1 MGRAGD
7 TVTKEARM
15 FTKAEYPRIVMF
27 WAPMR
32 GTEWDSLENWAR
44 HDLVMVSPGQLGL
57 RPDGEPHALADGFT
71 AESVERASARV
82 AELRRLNPDIV
93 VLCDMSFYELDEEA
107 LPEDHPWWL
116 RVDGEREQFWPGTY
130 RMDWDNR
137 EYQAHVVRK
146 TMAVRDLGVDGVFYD
161 NLRDEP
167 KALTPIFEE
176 IRRSVGDDFL
186 IMANV
191 GYAIDE
197 YQWVTPYLN
206 GFMYESGWSH
216 GRTAWDE
223 CIGAMQRNEELLRE
237 PRISAIERFEEI
249 RSHAG
254 WPTDE
259 GRRQIPPRDPAARRW
274 SLCLSL
280 IAGDYYYLFSDNTS
294 HRHDWYPEYDE
305 KIGLPLGP
313 GERISSHVWRRRYE
327 KAEAVVNLPGAR
339 DDYVVELQATARDSF
354 SGERGKSFVVPPGDG
369 RILILEE
376 RRAG

>member
-1 MGRAGD
+1 
-7 TVTKEARM
+7 
-15 FTKAEYPRIVMF
+15 
-27 WAPMR
+27 
-32 GTEWDSLENWAR
+32 
-44 HDLVMVSPGQLGL
+44 
-57 RPDGEPHALADGFT
+57 
-71 AESVERASARV
+71 
-82 AELRRLNPDIV
+82 
-93 VLCDMSFYELDEEA
+93 
-107 LPEDHPWWL
+107 
-116 RVDGEREQFWPGTY
+116 
-130 RMDWDNR
+130 
-137 EYQAHVVRK
+137 
-146 TMAVRDLGVDGVFYD
+146 
-161 NLRDEP
+161 
-167 KALTPIFEE
+167 
-176 IRRSVGDDFL
+176 
-186 IMANV
+186 
-191 GYAIDE
+191 
-197 YQWVTPYLN
+197 
-206 GFMYESGWSH
+206 
-216 GRTAWDE
+216 
-223 CIGAMQRNEELLRE
+223 LLRE